1 MPDSVVVSLV
11 VLLFVLAVSAVGTV
25 LYVRRERRRPSSY
38 RSRWAAEMAEWHAL
52 PTEVQAAHDEA
63 ALHAGEAAEIA
74 AARVSGLPRP

>member
-38 RSRWAAEMAEWHAL
+38 SRRLDVMAEWRVL
-52 PTEVQAAHDEA
+52 PTAVQARRDA
-63 ALHAGEAAEIA
+63 AQLKAPTTVRPPG
-74 AARVSGLPRP
+74 VSRP